1 MLAPSTSPTPLF
13 EGARVLVVSEDRGGL
28 AALQNQLAELA
39 MAVAT
44 VPSADIALR
53 VIPRM
58 QPEIVVLDESVV
70 GADASGLTERIRQL
84 DGCSELP
91 VLVGHS
97 SVPDLTRA
105 VQAGVSD
112 YLRSPLMHEEVVLR
126 LRIHLMMSELR
137 DRQGEAT
144 ARLEAT
150 DHHLQVVIDNISD
163 GVFTCDTEGLI
174 QAVNPQLA
182 RLAGRDQAALLGR
195 HFSALLSADDAERW
209 YGPPQALVNHLARS
223 RERGDADLGGRRE
236 GGDDYVLDLKL
247 SSVAGNVSLYVGV
260 ARDITLQREY
270 ETQLLELSQTD
281 SLTALGNRRKFD
293 EAYAREWQRAF
304 RSRAPLSVLLVDIDH
319 FKQVND
325 HRGHRYG
332 DQCLKAVAAMISEV
346 VQRPADIACR
356 YGGDEFTLILPDTAI
371 GGAEHL
377 ADVLCQRA
385 GDLVV
390 NGTGDDESVDL
401 SVSIGAATM
410 VPHTNDVSSLLIDAA
425 DRALYQAKNEGRG
438 RVVVQRPRPLS
449 P

>member
-1 MLAPSTSPTPLF
+1 MLAPSTNPAPLF

-28 AALQNQLAELA
+28 NMLQNQLAELS
-39 MAVAT
+39 MAVAA
-44 VPSADIALR
+44 VPSAEIALR

-70 GADASGLTERIRQL
+70 GADTGALTERIRQL
-84 DGCSELP
+84 EGCSELP

-97 SVPDLTRA
+97 SVPDLSRA

-150 DHHLQVVIDNISD
+150 DRHLQTVIDNISD
-163 GVFTCDTEGLI
+163 GVFTCDSEGRM
-174 QAVNPQLA
+174 QAINPQLA
-182 RLAGRDQAALLGR
+182 RLAGRDQAALIGR
-195 HFSALLSADDAERW
+195 HFSVLLTADDAERW
-209 YGPPQALVNHLARS
+209 HGSPQTLVNHLARG
-223 RERGDADLGGRRE
+223 RERGEADLGGRRD
-236 GGDDYVLDLKL
+236 GGGDYVLDLKL
-247 SSVAGNVSLYVGV
+247 NSVDGEDSLYVGV

-281 SLTALGNRRKFD
+281 SLTDLGNRRKFD

-304 RSRAPLSVLLVDIDH
+304 RSRAPLSLLLIDVDH

-325 HRGHRYG
+325 RNGHRYG
-332 DQCLKAVAAMISEV
+332 DQCLKAVAAMINEV
-346 VQRPADIACR
+346 VRRPADIACR
-356 YGGDEFTLILPDTAI
+356 YGGDEFALILPDTAV

-377 ADVLCQRA
+377 AEALCQRA
-385 GDLVV
+385 RDLVV
-390 NGTGDDESVDL
+390 NGNGEAVDL
-401 SVSIGAATM
+401 TVSIGAATM
-410 VPHTNDVSSLLIDAA
+410 VPHTNNVSSLLIDSA
-425 DRALYQAKNEGRG
+425 DRALYQAKNDGRD
-438 RVVVQRPRPLS
+438 RVVVQRPRPVS
-449 P
+449 A